1 MTIHQINFSTAAD
14 KSKFA
19 LRSRDR
25 WELVFESWTRVIR
38 FSPIENKPRLLFMMA
53 RDSAAW
59 AAAVRQQA
67 IDDTW
72 ELAEKLGLVGLLGP
86 VAVQDVIATA
96 FDEDAS

>member
-1 MTIHQINFSTAAD
+1 MTIHQINLSTAAD
-14 KSKFA
+14 KSNFA
-19 LRSRDR
+19 LRSRDP
-25 WELVFESWTRVIR
+25 WEFVFESWTRVIQ
-38 FSPIENKPRLLFMMA
+38 FTPIENKPRLLSMMA

-72 ELAEKLGLVGLLGP
+72 ELAEKLGLVGLLGA

-96 FDEDAS
+96 FDEGAS